1 MNSTSPYAV
10 IFDVDGVLVDSY
22 EAHRAAFMQ
31 LADKLNTKFTDEDFT
46 ESFGRTSRD
55 ILRTWFDPEMSDE
68 DVALHDGEKEANYRA
83 LVTHEFPA
91 MAGATELIDQL
102 HAAGFKQAMGSS
114 GPPENVKLA
123 NTKLG
128 SAHAFGALVTGMDVT
143 HGKPDPEVF
152 LVAADRLG
160 IRPRDCC
167 VIEDAPAGIQAAR
180 AAGMTAI
187 GFASR
192 GRTRAELLAAQAD
205 LVVSDLKALSPH
217 SITALIAKVQAKQ
230 SINEER

>member
-1 MNSTSPYAV
+1 MNSTSHYAV

-55 ILRTWFDPEMSDE
+55 ILRTWFDPEMSDA
-68 DVALHDGEKEANYRA
+68 DVALHDGEKEAAYRA
-83 LVTHEFPA
+83 LVTHDFPA
-91 MAGATELIDQL
+91 MSGAVELIDQL

-114 GPPENVKLA
+114 GPPENVELA

-128 SAHAFGALVTGMDVT
+128 RAHAFGALVTGMDVT

-152 LVAADRLG
+152 LVAAERLG
-160 IRPRDCC
+160 TSPRHCC

-180 AAGMTAI
+180 AAGMAAI
-187 GFASR
+187 GLTSR
-192 GRTRAELLAAQAD
+192 GRTQAELLAAQAD
-205 LVVSDLKALSPH
+205 LVVSDLRALSAH
-217 SITALIAKVQAKQ
+217 SITELIAKVHAKN
-230 SINEER
+230 SVNEKL